1 MTSLTMMRVINVDT
15 NTIDSD
21 TNDINNDTD
30 TFDNDTNTIYDDT
43 VKLFFLPLSV
53 PINVNSYMD

>member
-21 TNDINNDTD
+21 TNDINDDTD

-53 PINVNSYMD
+53 PINVNFYMD